1 MLFVFIFIVLL
12 IVTGLSIFFASNS
25 PSKNKVAVLALAA
38 IPVSVAVACLA
49 ILLMFRD
56 PQNDLRLRRF
66 AWDMA
71 GIDHPSESELL
82 ASHAIVG
89 KFSGNSNHCDYFA
102 GQLRW
107 APLSVAEIEDY
118 YASAT
123 IPPAQLEGQNF
134 SEGPSHD
141 VAIHV
146 IVVASEGVI
155 DLSAMEAASYG
166 PILPYSFDEPSEL
179 AVNLSDY
186 PEGTLY
192 LVSALDYGYPPGRDM
207 RCH

>member
-1 MLFVFIFIVLL
+1 MLFVFIVIVLV
-12 IVTGLSIFFASNS
+12 IITGLSIFFASNS
-25 PSKNKVAVLALAA
+25 SSKNKVTVLALAA

-49 ILLMFRD
+49 MLLMFHD
-56 PQNDLRLRRF
+56 PQNDLRLQRF
-66 AWDMA
+66 AWNVA
-71 GIDHPSESELL
+71 GIDHPPDSELL
-82 ASHAIVG
+82 AAHAIVG
-89 KFSGNSNHCDYFA
+89 KLSGNSNHCDYFA

-107 APLSVAEIEDY
+107 APLSGAEIEDY
-118 YASAT
+118 YAGAT
-123 IPPAQLEGQNF
+123 VPPARNEGQNF

-141 VAIHV
+141 VEIYV

-192 LVSALDYGYPPGRDM
+192 LVSAMDYGYPAGRDM